1 MAKARD
7 FKFCTLVPCDDS
19 ALRLQTVPCVGVV
32 MVTWRL

>member
-7 FKFCTLVPCDDS
+7 FKFCTVVRHVIIWHLITNCHG
-19 ALRLQTVPCVGVV
+19 VGVV